1 MSSNPVHCYADDST
15 LHNAPASHKNR
26 ADIASL
32 INLDLCKLKN
42 WGSQNLVNFNAGK
55 TQCCLISR
63 RVDRNLPNISFD
75 SNSLEFRDKISM
87 LGVTLGSDLSWND
100 HISTIAK
107 AAARKLG
114 LDAVILP
121 VNFLYCISPCL
132 EYGSHLWRGSSKH
145 SLATLDAIQKRAIK
159 LIGDPAL
166 TNSLDSLAHRRTVSA
181 LSLYYRYYHG
191 VCSVELKSIIP
202 PNALFTRN
210 TRFSNAQHPFAVK
223 LDKSRTSAFANSFIP
238 MISRDWNSLPA
249 TIFPATYN
257 LQLFKTRIHRYL
269 RPPPNP

>member
-1 MSSNPVHCYADDST
+1 
-15 LHNAPASHKNR
+15 
-26 ADIASL
+26 
-32 INLDLCKLKN
+32 
-42 WGSQNLVNFNAGK
+42 
-55 TQCCLISR
+55 
-63 RVDRNLPNISFD
+63 
-75 SNSLEFRDKISM
+75 M

-100 HISTIAK
+100 HISTTAK

-114 LDAVILP
+114 LLFRSRRCYTP
-121 VNFLYCISPCL
+121 SQLLMLYKAQIRPCL
-132 EYGSHLWRGSSKH
+132 EYGSHLWRGASKH

-159 LIGDPAL
+159 LIGEPAL

-238 MISRDWNSLPA
+238 LTSRDWNSLPA

-269 RPPPNP
+269 RPPPTP